1 MILVD
6 SNVPMYLVS
15 AEHPHKIHAQRAL
28 ERLISERRRLVTDAE
43 AFQEILHRYIA
54 INRRDAIQ
62 PAFDALRA
70 VVDEVLPVEEADVL
84 AAKDLLGTHHQL
96 SARGGLHL
104 AIMRRH
110 RIRQVLS
117 FDRGFDG
124 ISGISRHGAS

>member
-1 MILVD
+1 MILLD
-6 SNVPMYLVS
+6 SNVPMYLVG
-15 AEHPHKIHAQRAL
+15 AEHPHKIDARRAL

-43 AFQEILHRYIA
+43 AFQEILHRYVA
-54 INRRDAIQ
+54 IDRRDAIQ
-62 PAFDALRA
+62 LAFDALRA

-96 SARGGLHL
+96 SARDGLHL

-117 FDRGFDG
+117 FDRGFEG
-124 ISGISRHGAS
+124 ISGIRRLGAS